1 MSINYFAQATNFESA
16 MSALSASILA
26 SDGRDWSRLNVAY
39 SHLRSNAQTFGSELI
54 AAASKDASLVAL
66 FRHYRARL
74 NQFER
79 CRVRL
84 AQFAARDFGKEV
96 HPSDML

>member
-39 SHLRSNAQTFGSELI
+39 SHLRSNAQTFGEALQKYPEQSF
-54 AAASKDASLVAL
+54 AQKFSLCNRQK
-66 FRHYRARL
+66 FSGRKI
-74 NQFER
+74 
-79 CRVRL
+79 
-84 AQFAARDFGKEV
+84 KEGF
-96 HPSDML
+96 

>member
-26 SDGRDWSRLNVAY
+26 SDGSDWSRLNVAY
-39 SHLRSNAQTFGSELI
+39 SHLRSNA
-54 AAASKDASLVAL
+54 
-66 FRHYRARL
+66 HYRARL

-84 AQFAARDFGKEV
+84 AQFASRDFGKEV

>member
-54 AAASKDASLVAL
+54 DAASKDASLVAL

-74 NQFER
+74 NQLRASRPIRISRFR
-79 CRVRL
+79 
-84 AQFAARDFGKEV
+84 QGS
-96 HPSDML
+96 PSLGYALIRG